1 MMLDKLK
8 RAGKRGFLDGQ
19 LLIAMPSMP
28 DERFTRTVIYV
39 CAHSDDGAMGLVLNR
54 RARNMTFPDLLVQL
68 DLISR
73 DQAIRLPNRVASTAV
88 LSGGPVEPT
97 RGFVLHSTEFAI
109 ENSTLPVSEQIGLTI
124 TVDILK
130 AIARGEGPDRAV
142 LALGY
147 ASWAPGQLETELQGN
162 SWLHAPAN
170 PQLIFGSD
178 QDRKYDDALNL
189 IGINPA
195 FLSGEAGRG

>member
-28 DERFTRTVIYV
+28 DERFSRTVIYV

-162 SWLHAPAN
+162 AWLHAPATS
-170 PQLIFGSD
+170 QLIFGSD

-195 FLSGEAGRG
+195 YLSGEAGRA